1 MPQDNFDIHEWRL
14 YQSNLNLLTE
24 QDEDDDFNIT
34 TDSFDVKELG
44 VGDKIS
50 PKMWK
55 EDNGWYGSW
64 AFIQNIRYSSRDNSF
79 IVSFIDLGDYR
90 QYDWNVSAL
99 NDYLKPQFQIVPPLT
114 EQDEDDDFNITT
126 DAFDVQELRVGDI
139 ITPEMW
145 DVNSTQGKWFI
156 SNVDKNK
163 SNWEIIYIGKH
174 EDDEDDDKTW
184 ISIKDQNTGEE
195 FSEVI
200 NYFNDYLKSKYIV
213 IYSLNEQDEDD
224 FNLNLGPEWGV
235 KELGVGDTIIGDM
248 WDWEKITNWNNQLS
262 GDNPEALNK
271 LIDWWKNIYDE
282 GVTINLIKDDYDP
295 YVQVKSDS
303 INWVIS
309 LKTINNLLSPEYKLL
324 KPLTEQDEDDDF
336 NITVDDKWNEK
347 ELEVGDYYNEY
358 SGKVYS
364 SEDEIPNEERIL
376 TYKIIYIG
384 PNKGKYRNSN
394 YFNNDIITVQPLI
407 GNDKYTYPVNYFNSE
422 TGPKINGKVYL
433 NEQDEDDDFNITTDS
448 FDVNELTVG
457 DVITPDMWIDGTFD
471 NTFNKW
477 DESNHKIT
485 GVELDN
491 ATNNIIVFF
500 GHESI
505 LNSVVS
511 RNFLHKHLKPQYR
524 VVLPLNEQDED
535 EDFNITVGDNWNEK
549 ELSVGD
555 YFNEYT
561 GKIYSSEDEVPDNER
576 ILTYKII
583 YIGPNEGEY
592 RDPDYFNSKLDIIVV
607 QLLDTKHRFTYSVDY
622 FNSETGPNINGKV
635 YLNEQDE
642 DDDFNLDLGDN
653 WSVDVEL
660 GVGDKITPDM
670 FKSPKEDKLDS
681 YNFEI
686 ISFQPNNKVYLRS
699 LKKGWED
706 VFKISGINELL
717 KPEYQIFPPLNEQDE
732 DEFNITT
739 DSFDTIG
746 IGSTITPDMWKEDKI
761 KEGLKFYS
769 QPQPENMYYSYKDI
783 YDNYVSLSTEN
794 QIVTDI
800 FKVKGSGLYLTL
812 TTLDGRNEIK
822 MPSFFLKPEYEN
834 KVEKS
839 LNEQD
844 EDDDFNLDLG
854 DNWNEKELSVGDY
867 ISDFTGKVYSSED
880 EVPDNEK
887 NITYKII
894 YIGPNKGKYKNPNL
908 PDTDVVTIK
917 PLIINDRYTITV
929 KFFNKAFGPKINSRI
944 TLNEDEDDD
953 FNITVG
959 PEWGYEELTAGDE
972 ITKDMIKDNSIIPF
986 FDWPL
991 KIIRV
996 YDDGNESLLSV
1007 QRKLTK
1013 KDIFG
1018 RKKIV
1023 FDEYSDIISNWETH
1037 YLKPKYKIVKPLNE
1051 QDEDD
1056 DFNITVDDKWGVK
1069 ELTIGDTITPDMWDD
1084 YKSKWGSRYSK
1095 DAVKFMD
1102 DFFSK
1107 PHVIKRVV
1115 EFDGQI
1121 FWWVEGYDSEDW
1133 WNEWL
1138 KPGFEVVKPLN
1149 EQDEDEDDDFNI
1161 TTDSFDV
1168 VELEKGDIITPDM
1181 WIPLEEKPGYDRF
1194 LNMSPNIV
1202 KVIKSIYSKPQ
1213 KIKSI
1218 YWDDLGQEFRFV
1230 LEDGNDFWESDLK
1243 PKYIIGNLKDINEQ
1257 DEDDDW
1263 NITTDSFDE
1272 FELKKGDSITPE
1284 MWDLD
1289 NPDLDSYIDDPDEDW
1304 VIERFNRFGDVELRT
1319 ETGGH
1324 VITSIESIN
1333 GVLKPKYKIVKSL
1346 NELLDSDDDDWN
1358 ITTDSFDVFEL
1369 SKGDVIYP
1377 DMWER
1382 DEDGKVKGLMYLDYN
1397 NPLKIKK
1404 IINGKVHFN
1413 NGYAYN
1419 INDINKRLKA
1429 DEAQID
1435 PPLNEQDKDEDWNI
1449 TVGDDWNIKD
1459 LGIGDII
1466 TPDMWKEDIDN
1477 TTENVLIRNNVW
1489 EIYQMG
1495 DYEGIPTVKIKD
1507 DNRQI
1512 RGYTVR
1518 YLNDMLRPQSQIVPN
1533 LNEQEDE
1540 DWDITT
1546 DSFSVQELSVGD
1558 VITPDMWNKNLDP
1571 EYNDINDWIDN
1582 PTENQIID
1590 DVYSSDSGGVGV
1602 VFTGD
1607 KTNIQNAYSLTD
1619 FNKLL
1624 DPKFQVILSLNEQDE
1639 DDDFNITVGDNWNLT
1654 PEEEE
1659 ILKYYEGD
1667 WEKIDGNLVIKSSL
1681 DLSNT
1686 PITSL
1691 PDDLKVEDFLY
1702 LSNTKITSLP
1712 DNLQVG
1718 GYLNLHNTPITSLP
1732 DDLKVGGGLYLHNT
1746 PITSLP
1752 DDLKVGNSLDLS
1764 NTKITSLPNNL
1775 QVGRDLHLYNT
1786 PITSLPDDLK
1796 VGGNIFGFKPSL
1808 NELLDSDDDF
1818 NITVGDNWNLSSE
1831 EEEILKY
1838 YRGDWEKIGNSLVIK
1853 GSLYLSYTNPTSLP
1867 NNLKVKGNLNLS
1879 NTKITSLPNNLQV
1892 GGYLNLSR
1900 TKITSLPDNL
1910 QVGGWI
1916 DLRRTKITSLPNNLQ
1931 VGGDLD
1937 LSRTKITSLPDDLKV
1952 GGNLYLENIHIT
1964 SLPDNLQVGGKIV
1977 GFKPSLNELL
1987 DSDDDFNITVGD
1999 NWNLSSEEEE
2009 ILKYYRGDWEKID
2022 GNLIIKGSLNL
2033 SKVKITSLPDN
2044 LQVKGSLYLDR
2055 TKITSLPNDLKVGNN
2070 LYLINIPITSLP
2082 DNLQVGGN
2090 LDLSKTKITSLPND
2104 LKVGGNIMGFKPSL
2118 NELLDSDDDFNL
2130 DLGPEWGFTELRM
2143 GDTITPDMWD
2153 QEKLNS
2159 PGQFVITNPGW
2170 FLLPHKITDY
2180 KESFSTFITFDNG
2193 TKRLSEKF
2201 VKSFLK
2207 DNVKLDL

>member
-282 GVTINLIKDDYDP
+282 GVTINLIKDDFEP

-303 INWVIS
+303 VNWVIS

-324 KPLTEQDEDDDF
+324 KPLTEE
-336 NITVDDKWNEK
+336 
-347 ELEVGDYYNEY
+347 
-358 SGKVYS
+358 
-364 SEDEIPNEERIL
+364 
-376 TYKIIYIG
+376 
-384 PNKGKYRNSN
+384 
-394 YFNNDIITVQPLI
+394 
-407 GNDKYTYPVNYFNSE
+407 
-422 TGPKINGKVYL
+422 
-433 NEQDEDDDFNITTDS
+433 DEDDDFNITTDS

-511 RNFLHKHLKPQYR
+511 RNFLHKHLKPQFR
-524 VVLPLNEQDED
+524 VVPPLNEQDED
-535 EDFNITVGDNWNEK
+535 DDFNITTDSFDVKELSIGDIITPDMWDDKRNLSDLQKVPQQIIDFNEDEYDGYGMYIVINTPDGYTFDIEYPHINTLLKPQYTIIPPLNEQDEDDDFNITVGDNWNEK

-555 YFNEYT
+555 YYNEYT
-561 GKIYSSEDEVPDNER
+561 GKIYSSEDEVPDDER

-607 QLLDTKHRFTYSVDY
+607 QLLDTKHRFTYSVNF
-622 FNSETGPNINGKV
+622 FNSEFGPEINSRIN
-635 YLNEQDE
+635 LNEQDE

-670 FKSPKEDKLDS
+670 FKSPKEDVRDS

-732 DEFNITT
+732 DEDWNITTDSFDEKELSVGDYWFESSVPGWTGVWSDYKDVPNILKNSVLKITYIGPYKPELKKPHYYDKNVVAMERGDEKYVFVIDYFNKEYGPKLNAYIPTDNLNEQDEDDFNITT

-746 IGSTITPDMWKEDKI
+746 IGSTITPDMWREDEI
-761 KEGLKFYS
+761 KKGLKFYS
-769 QPQPENMYYSYKDI
+769 QPQPENTYFSYKDV
-783 YDNYVSLSTEN
+783 YDNYVSLSTED

-800 FKVKGSGLYLTL
+800 RKNYKNDIYLTL

-834 KVEKS
+834 KIEKS

-844 EDDDFNLDLG
+844 EDDDFNITVG

-944 TLNEDEDDD
+944 TLNEEEDDD
-953 FNITVG
+953 FNLDLG

-972 ITKDMIKDNSIIPF
+972 ITKDMIKDDSIIPF

-1018 RKKIV
+1018 RTKIV

-1051 QDEDD
+1051 Q
-1056 DFNITVDDKWGVK
+1056 
-1069 ELTIGDTITPDMWDD
+1069 
-1084 YKSKWGSRYSK
+1084 
-1095 DAVKFMD
+1095 
-1102 DFFSK
+1102 
-1107 PHVIKRVV
+1107 
-1115 EFDGQI
+1115 
-1121 FWWVEGYDSEDW
+1121 
-1133 WNEWL
+1133 
-1138 KPGFEVVKPLN
+1138 
-1149 EQDEDEDDDFNI
+1149 DEDDDFNI

-1257 DEDDDW
+1257 DEDDDF

-1272 FELKKGDSITPE
+1272 LELTKGESITPE

-1333 GVLKPKYKIVKSL
+1333 GVLKPKYKIVKVSL
-1346 NELLDSDDDDWN
+1346 NELLDSDDDWN
-1358 ITTDSFDVFEL
+1358 ITTNAFN
-1369 SKGDVIYP
+1369 SKLGVGDIIYS

-1382 DEDGKVKGLMYLDYN
+1382 DKDGKVKGLMYLDYN

-1413 NGYAYN
+1413 NGYSYN
-1419 INDINKRLKA
+1419 INDVNKRLKS
-1429 DEAQID
+1429 DEAQIN

-1518 YLNDMLRPQSQIVPN
+1518 YLNDMLRPQFQIVPN

-1546 DSFSVQELSVGD
+1546 DSFGVQELSVGD
-1558 VITPDMWNKNLDP
+1558 VITPNMWNKNLDP

-1582 PTENQIID
+1582 PNENQIID
-1590 DVYSSDSGGVGV
+1590 DVYNSDYGGVAV

-1607 KTNIQNAYSLTD
+1607 KSNIQNIYTLTD

-1639 DDDFNITVGDNWNLT
+1639 DDDFNITVGDNWNL
-1654 PEEEE
+1654 
-1659 ILKYYEGD
+1659 
-1667 WEKIDGNLVIKSSL
+1667 S
-1681 DLSNT
+1681 
-1686 PITSL
+1686 
-1691 PDDLKVEDFLY
+1691 F
-1702 LSNTKITSLP
+1702 
-1712 DNLQVG
+1712 
-1718 GYLNLHNTPITSLP
+1718 
-1732 DDLKVGGGLYLHNT
+1732 
-1746 PITSLP
+1746 
-1752 DDLKVGNSLDLS
+1752 
-1764 NTKITSLPNNL
+1764 
-1775 QVGRDLHLYNT
+1775 
-1786 PITSLPDDLK
+1786 
-1796 VGGNIFGFKPSL
+1796 
-1808 NELLDSDDDF
+1808 
-1818 NITVGDNWNLSSE
+1818 
-1831 EEEILKY
+1831 
-1838 YRGDWEKIGNSLVIK
+1838 
-1853 GSLYLSYTNPTSLP
+1853 
-1867 NNLKVKGNLNLS
+1867 
-1879 NTKITSLPNNLQV
+1879 
-1892 GGYLNLSR
+1892 
-1900 TKITSLPDNL
+1900 
-1910 QVGGWI
+1910 
-1916 DLRRTKITSLPNNLQ
+1916 
-1931 VGGDLD
+1931 
-1937 LSRTKITSLPDDLKV
+1937 
-1952 GGNLYLENIHIT
+1952 
-1964 SLPDNLQVGGKIV
+1964 
-1977 GFKPSLNELL
+1977 
-1987 DSDDDFNITVGD
+1987 
-1999 NWNLSSEEEE
+1999 EEEE

-2022 GNLIIKGSLNL
+2022 GNLIIKGSLHL

-2104 LKVGGNIMGFKPSL
+2104 LKVGGTIMGFKPSLNELLDSDDDFNLTVGDNWNLSSEEEEILKYYKGDWEKIGNSLVIKGSLYLSYTNPTSLPNNLKVKGNLNLSNTKITSLPNNLQVGGYLNLSRTKITSLPDNLKVGGWIDLRRTKITSLPNNLQVGGDLDLSRTKITSLPDDLKVGGNLYLENIHITSLPDNLQVGGKIVGFKPSLNEQEDEDWNITVDDKWNLSSEDEEILKYYRGDWEKIGNSLVIKGSLNLYNIPITSLPNNLKVKGYLDLRRTKITSLPDGLKVGEYLLLNNIKITSLPDNLQVGSSLDLSRTKITSLPNNLQVGGFLDLSNTKITSLPDDLKVGGTIMGFKPSL

-2143 GDTITPDMWD
+2143 GDVITPDMWD

-2207 DNVKLDL
+2207 DNVKLDLQ